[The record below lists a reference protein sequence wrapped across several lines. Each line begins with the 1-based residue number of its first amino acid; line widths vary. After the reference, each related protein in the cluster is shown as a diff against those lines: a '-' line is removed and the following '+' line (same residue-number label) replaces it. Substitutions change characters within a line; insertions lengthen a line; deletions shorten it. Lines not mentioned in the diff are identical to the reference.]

1 MTTTGIKRI
10 AKVARSQPEASFTA
24 LMHHYSVE
32 NLRTSYQSLD
42 GKKALGVDR
51 VTKEEYGENLEA
63 NLQGLYQKLRQMSYR
78 PQAVRQVEIPKE
90 DGSMRQLGISCTED
104 KIVQELTRQILEA
117 IYEPVFIET
126 SYGFRPGRS
135 CHDALRQLNTEVMNR
150 PVNWLV
156 DMDLAKF
163 FDTMPHQDV
172 LAVLSLR
179 IKDRRFLQLIAR
191 MMKAGVQTPSG
202 IVAGELGSPQGS
214 IVSPVIANVFLDHVL
229 DQWFET
235 VVKQHCQ
242 GYCSLIRYADD
253 AVAVFEREEDAQRF
267 MRVLPR
273 RLGKFG
279 LRLNLDKTQLLA
291 FGKRHART
299 CFKTG
304 QKPSAFDFLGLTH
317 YWGLS
322 RKGYVRMKR
331 KTSKKRLRR
340 ALKSVNLWL
349 KQMRNVLKLPTIW
362 RTIGQKLR
370 GHFNYYGVSDNSRS
384 LNCYEQKVHELLFKW
399 LNRRS
404 QKRSFTWESFSRYQA
419 QHPLPR
425 PGRLVS
431 LYPSS

>member
-1 MTTTGIKRI
+1 MPI
-10 AKVARSQPEASFTA
+10 
-24 LMHHYSVE
+24 
-32 NLRTSYQSLD
+32 SLH
-42 GKKALGVDR
+42 
-51 VTKEEYGENLEA
+51 
-63 NLQGLYQKLRQMSYR
+63 QKLRQMSYR

-90 DGSMRQLGISCTED
+90 NGSMRQLGISCTED
-104 KIVQELTRQILEA
+104 KIVQELTRQILDA

-126 SYGFRPGRS
+126 SYGFRSGRS
-135 CHDALRQLNTEVMNR
+135 CHDALRRLNTEVMNR

-179 IKDRRFLQLIAR
+179 IKDRRFLQLLSR
-191 MMKAGVQTPSG
+191 MMKAGLQTPSG
-202 IVAGELGSPQGS
+202 IVARELGRPQGS
-214 IVSPVIANVFLDHVL
+214 IV
-229 DQWFET
+229 
-235 VVKQHCQ
+235 
-242 GYCSLIRYADD
+242 
-253 AVAVFEREEDAQRF
+253 
-267 MRVLPR
+267 
-273 RLGKFG
+273 
-279 LRLNLDKTQLLA
+279 
-291 FGKRHART
+291 
-299 CFKTG
+299 
-304 QKPSAFDFLGLTH
+304 LTH

-322 RKGYVRMKR
+322 RKGYVQMKR

-340 ALKSVNLWL
+340 ALKSLNLWL

-362 RTIGQKLR
+362 QTIGQKLR
-370 GHFNYYGVSDNSRS
+370 GHFNYYGISDNSRS
-384 LNCYEQKVHELLFKW
+384 LNCYEQKLHELLFKW